1 MNTLYIFA
9 IGGTGER
16 VMRSLIML
24 LAAGA
29 RTGAQNIVPIFV
41 DNDEKSKA
49 LDDCRKLLSYY
60 QTDPSKNGDGNSGMA
75 TLIGKASADWAN
87 KTSFFQTRIADPVY
101 IDISGEGI
109 GDMSTL
115 FKNLPK
121 NNITTENILAERDL
135 LYTADD
141 VKMPLSVG
149 FVGNPNIGSLILS
162 GISFET
168 PAFKTIIEQ
177 VTPNDGVMVI
187 GSLFGGTG
195 AAGIP
200 LIVKRFRS
208 KGIGAPLIGALSVLP
223 YFKFGSGDTCTQRI
237 IDTNKYDVDASSFTD
252 KTRAALMYYD
262 EYLVHEMDYCYYVG
276 DDNQA
281 EYPHKVGGCEQD
293 NPPQLTEVMAAMSV
307 IDFSKEQA
315 PKAPGH
321 KVTFK
326 RPKWGFV
333 DNNHALSNLPGILDE
348 DIRRSIVK
356 FQLLKMFFENGETG
370 MLKANI
376 ENRTAYVHNT
386 GITET
391 ERLAVVDYSHDATL
405 NQYRNAWALRNMFIE
420 WEKWLDQLNER
431 TKAHPRYIQCIDKN
445 KAKGTESANCLTCF
459 TTGSPTGASAIVIRN
474 PLFGRRREEIVDAQ
488 LTDFILKSYKKLN
501 SPTAPTQ
508 VTDSTK
514 LPLLLAL
521 VSMGI
526 DEMFANNKS
535 VDI

>member
-16 VMRSLIML
+16 VMRSLVML

-29 RTGAQNIVPIFV
+29 KTGAKTIVPVFV

-75 TLIGKASADWAN
+75 TLIGKASADWAS

-121 NNITTENILAERDL
+121 NNETTDNILAERDL
-135 LYTADD
+135 LYTNDD

-168 PAFKTIIEQ
+168 PAFSSIFEQ
-177 VTPNDGVMVI
+177 VDPGDGVIVI

-208 KGIGAPLIGALSVLP
+208 KGTGAPLIGALSVLP
-223 YFKFGSGDTCTQRI
+223 YFKFGSGDTCTQRV
-237 IDTNKYDVDASSFTD
+237 IDTSKYDVDASSFTD

-293 NPPQLTEVMAAMSV
+293 NPPQLTEIMAAMSV
-307 IDFSKEQA
+307 IDFSKQQS
-315 PKAPGH
+315 PRVPGH

-333 DNNHALSNLPGILDE
+333 DNKYDLSNLPGILDE

-356 FQLLKMFFENGETG
+356 FQLLKMFFENNGTG
-370 MLKANI
+370 MLMANI
-376 ENRTAYVHNT
+376 ENRTAYAHDT
-386 GITET
+386 GISET
-391 ERLAVVDYSHDATL
+391 ERLAVVDYGHDATL
-405 NQYRNAWALRNMFIE
+405 NQYRNAWALRNMFVE

-431 TKAHPRYIQCIDKN
+431 TKAHPRNVQCIDN
-445 KAKGTESANCLTCF
+445 DKARGTESANCLTGF
-459 TTGSPTGASAIVIRN
+459 TTGSVFGAAATVIKN
-474 PLFGRRREEIVDAQ
+474 PLFGRRHTVAVDAQ
-488 LTDFILKSYKKLN
+488 LTDFILNAYRKLN

-508 VTDSTK
+508 VTDNTK

-521 VSMGI
+521 VSMGV
-526 DEMFANNKS
+526 DEMFAQKKTA
-535 VDI
+535 DI